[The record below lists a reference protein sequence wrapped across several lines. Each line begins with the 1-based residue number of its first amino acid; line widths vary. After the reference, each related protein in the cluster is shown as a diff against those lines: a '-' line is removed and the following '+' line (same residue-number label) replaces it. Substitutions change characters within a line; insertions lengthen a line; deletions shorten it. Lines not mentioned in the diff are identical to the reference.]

1 MGLVVRGSRMA
12 KGFNDQ
18 SRIEISTAMQGNVV
32 FKETVD
38 VYMNAHFK
46 GTLEFC
52 GTLTVGEH
60 AELEADIRGD
70 IVIVSGRVYGNIT
83 AHKLLVLMPPAVVHG
98 NIAAPKLNIVEG
110 AVFQGNCQ
118 MTEDLLDIT
127 EVSRYLEIDMKEIE
141 ALANSGKIPGR
152 REVNSW
158 KFQRSQIDHWASSGK
173 IS

>member
-1 MGLVVRGSRMA
+1 
-12 KGFNDQ
+12 
-18 SRIEISTAMQGNVV
+18 
-32 FKETVD
+32 
-38 VYMNAHFK
+38 MNAHFK

-60 AELEADIRGD
+60 AELEADIRGGYRD
-70 IVIVSGRVYGNIT
+70 RFRPGLREHHRPQTACPDADGGRSRKYRGPET
-83 AHKLLVLMPPAVVHG
+83 EHRGRRGLP
-98 NIAAPKLNIVEG
+98 
-110 AVFQGNCQ
+110 GNCQ

-141 ALANSGKIPGR
+141 VLANSGKIPGR
-152 REVNSW
+152 REGNSW

>member
-1 MGLVVRGSRMA
+1 MGLVVRRSRIV

-18 SRIEISTAMQGNVV
+18 GRIEVNTAMQGNVV

-38 VYMNAHFK
+38 VCMNAHFK

-83 AHKLLVLMPPAVVHG
+83 AHKLLVLMPTAVVHG

-118 MTEDLLDIT
+118 MPEDLLDIA
-127 EVSRYLEIDMKEIE
+127 EVSQYLEIDMKEIE
-141 ALANSGKIPGR
+141 ALATSGKIPGR
-152 REVNSW
+152 REGNSW

>member
-1 MGLVVRGSRMA
+1 MGLVVRRVA

-18 SRIEISTAMQGNVV
+18 NRVEINTPMQGNVV
-32 FKETVD
+32 FEETVD

-60 AELEADIRGD
+60 AELEANIRGD
-70 IVIVSGRVYGNIT
+70 GVVVSGRVRGDIT
-83 AHKLLVLMPPAVVHG
+83 AHKLLVLMPTAVVYG

-118 MTEDLLDIT
+118 MLEDLLDIA

-141 ALANSGKIPGR
+141 VLANSGKIPGR
-152 REVNSW
+152 REGNSW
-158 KFQRSQIDHWASSGK
+158 KFQRSQIDHWASSGR

>member
-1 MGLVVRGSRMA
+1 MGLVVRRSRIA

-18 SRIEISTAMQGNVV
+18 GRIEVNTAMQGNVV

-38 VYMNAHFK
+38 VCMNAHFK

-83 AHKLLVLMPPAVVHG
+83 AHKLLVLMPTAVVHG

-118 MTEDLLDIT
+118 MPEDLLDIA
-127 EVSRYLEIDMKEIE
+127 EVSQYLEIDMKEIE
-141 ALANSGKIPGR
+141 ALATSGKIPGR
-152 REVNSW
+152 REGNSW

>member
-1 MGLVVRGSRMA
+1 MGLVVRRIA

-18 SRIEISTAMQGNVV
+18 NKIEINTAMQGNVI

-38 VYMNAHFK
+38 VRLNAHFK
-46 GTLEFC
+46 GSLEFC
-52 GTLTVGEH
+52 GTLTVGEQ
-60 AELEADIRGD
+60 AELEADVRGD
-70 IVIVSGRVYGNIT
+70 SVIVSGRVRGNIT
-83 AHKLLVLMPPAVVHG
+83 AHKLLVLMPTAVVLG

-118 MTEDLLDIT
+118 MTEDLLDIS
-127 EVSRYLEIDMKEIE
+127 EVSRYLEIEMKEIE

-152 REVNSW
+152 REGNSW
-158 KFQRSQIDHWASSGK
+158 KFQRSQIDHWASSGR

>member
-1 MGLVVRGSRMA
+1 MGLVVRRVT

-18 SRIEISTAMQGNVV
+18 NKIEINTAMQGNVA

-38 VYMNAHFK
+38 VHMNAHFK
-46 GTLEFC
+46 GSLEVC

-60 AELEADIRGD
+60 AELEANIRGDSVVVSGRIRGD
-70 IVIVSGRVYGNIT
+70 IT
-83 AHKLLVLMPPAVVHG
+83 AYKLLVLMPTAIVHG

-118 MTEDLLDIT
+118 MPEDLLDIA

-152 REVNSW
+152 REGNSW
-158 KFQRSQIDHWASSGK
+158 KFQRSQIDHWASSGR

>member
-1 MGLVVRGSRMA
+1 MGLVVRRVM

-18 SRIEISTAMQGNVV
+18 NKIEINTAMQGNVV

-38 VYMNAHFK
+38 VHMNAHFK

-52 GTLTVGEH
+52 GMLTVGEH

-70 IVIVSGRVYGNIT
+70 NVIVSGRVRGDII
-83 AHKLLVLMPPAVVHG
+83 AHKLLVLMPTAVVYG
-98 NIAAPKLNIVEG
+98 NIAAPQLNIVEG

-118 MTEDLLDIT
+118 MLEDVLDIA
-127 EVSRYLEIDMKEIE
+127 EVSRYLEIEMKEIE

-152 REVNSW
+152 REGNSW
-158 KFQRSQIDHWASSGK
+158 KFQRSQIDHWASSGR

>member
-1 MGLVVRGSRMA
+1 MGLGIRRVS

-18 SRIEISTAMQGNVV
+18 NRIEINTAMQGNVV

-38 VYMNAHFK
+38 VHMNAHFK
-46 GTLEFC
+46 GSLEFC
-52 GTLTVGEH
+52 GTLTVGED
-60 AELEADIRGD
+60 AELEANVRGDSVIVAGKVRGD
-70 IVIVSGRVYGNIT
+70 II
-83 AHKLLVLMPPAVVHG
+83 AHKLLVLMPTAVVLG
-98 NIAAPKLNIVEG
+98 NIAAPKLNVVEG

-118 MTEDLLDIT
+118 MTEDLLDIA

-152 REVNSW
+152 REGNNW

>member
-1 MGLVVRGSRMA
+1 MGLVVRRITR
-12 KGFNDQ
+12 GFNDQ
-18 SRIEISTAMQGNVV
+18 NKIEINTAMQGNVI

-38 VYMNAHFK
+38 VHMNAHFK

-52 GTLTVGEH
+52 GMLTVGED
-60 AELEADIRGD
+60 AELEANIRGD
-70 IVIVSGRVYGNIT
+70 NVVVSGRVRGDIT
-83 AHKLLVLMPPAVVHG
+83 AHKLLVLMPTAVVHG

-118 MTEDLLDIT
+118 MLEDVLDIA

-141 ALANSGKIPGR
+141 VLANSGKIPGK
-152 REVNSW
+152 REGNSW
-158 KFQRSQIDHWASSGK
+158 KFQRSQIDHWASSGR

>member
-1 MGLVVRGSRMA
+1 MGLVVRRVTR
-12 KGFNDQ
+12 GFNDQ
-18 SRIEISTAMQGNVV
+18 NKIEINTAMQGNVV

-38 VYMNAHFK
+38 VHMNAHFK

-52 GTLTVGEH
+52 GMLTVGEH
-60 AELEADIRGD
+60 AELEANIRGD
-70 IVIVSGRVYGNIT
+70 NVIVSGRVRGDII
-83 AHKLLVLMPPAVVHG
+83 AHKLLVLMPTAVVYG
-98 NIAAPKLNIVEG
+98 NIAAPQLNIVEG

-152 REVNSW
+152 REGNSW

>member
-1 MGLVVRGSRMA
+1 MGLVVRRIT

-18 SRIEISTAMQGNVV
+18 NRIEINTAMQGNVV

-46 GTLEFC
+46 GSLEFC
-52 GTLTVGEH
+52 GTLTVGED
-60 AELEADIRGD
+60 AELEAGILGD
-70 IVIVSGRVYGNIT
+70 SVIISGRVRGNVT
-83 AHKLLVLMPPAVVHG
+83 AHKLLVLMPTAVVHG

-110 AVFQGNCQ
+110 AVFQGHCQ

-127 EVSRYLEIDMKEIE
+127 EVSRYLEIEMEEIE
-141 ALANSGKIPGR
+141 VLANSGKIPGR
-152 REVNSW
+152 REGNSW
-158 KFQRSQIDHWASSGK
+158 KFQRSQIDHWASSGR

>member
-1 MGLVVRGSRMA
+1 MGLVVCRIA

-83 AHKLLVLMPPAVVHG
+83 AHKLLVLMPTAVVLWKYRG
-98 NIAAPKLNIVEG
+98 PE
-110 AVFQGNCQ
+110 
-118 MTEDLLDIT
+118 TEH
-127 EVSRYLEIDMKEIE
+127 R
-141 ALANSGKIPGR
+141 GR
-152 REVNSW
+152 RGSPGELPDDRGPAGHH
-158 KFQRSQIDHWASSGK
+158 RSVAVP
-173 IS
+173 